1 MIELSKLSTE
11 QENEKSRNI
20 DQLDTE
26 GILRLI
32 NAADAT
38 VASAVEKIIPSI
50 EKAVDA
56 IHEKM
61 SIGGRLIYVGSGSS
75 GRMGVLDAAECPP
88 TYGTDPS
95 LIQAVMA
102 GGRDAVFVA
111 VEGAEDD
118 KEQGR
123 NDLASLN
130 LRPIDSVIGIA
141 ASGRTPYVL
150 GALAY
155 ANEIGALSISLSAV
169 QSSEIAA
176 LASIELAPNT
186 GPEVITGS
194 TRMKSGTAQKFVL
207 NMIST
212 TLMVKEA
219 KVYGNLMVDLKA
231 SNKKLLERSLQ
242 TVMKITAV
250 SREEAQTLLEAADL
264 HVKTAIVMFWH
275 QSTADEARNALERV
289 KGHMHL
295 LAPEQSREG

>member
-11 QENEKSRNI
+11 QVNENSRHI
-20 DQLDTE
+20 DQLDTD
-26 GILRLI
+26 GVLRMI

-38 VASAVEKIIPSI
+38 VATAVEDIIPSI

-56 IHEKM
+56 IDERY
-61 SIGGRLIYVGSGSS
+61 SEGGRLIYVGSGSS

-88 TYGTDPS
+88 TYGTDPER
-95 LIQAVMA
+95 IRAVMA

-118 KEQGR
+118 SELGR
-123 NDLASLN
+123 SDLAALG
-130 LRPIDSVIGIA
+130 LTALDSVIGIA

-155 ANEIGALSISLSAV
+155 ANEVGALTISLSAV
-169 QSSEIAA
+169 PQSEIAA
-176 LASIELAPNT
+176 ICDIELAPNT

-212 TLMVKEA
+212 TLMIKQA

-231 SNKKLLERSLQ
+231 SNKKLLERCLQ
-242 TVMKITAV
+242 TVMTVTDVDRDVAKD
-250 SREEAQTLLEAADL
+250 LLVRADM
-264 HVKTAIVMFWH
+264 HVKTAIIMHWH
-275 QSTADEARNALERV
+275 QLTTAEAHEALERV
-289 KGHMHL
+289 NGHMHL
-295 LAPEQSREG
+295 LAPSVQTGE